1 MTSGFNLIMK
11 SKITKTLNQLR
22 YTFLIGAVLAAFI
35 QTFAPAIF
43 GLPASGQKTGSRSPE
58 LAPANVQRPSP
69 APRRIVPTEFRSRH
83 ASIQITA
90 EQFQNA

>member
-1 MTSGFNLIMK
+1 MPSGFNPIMK

-43 GLPASGQKTGSRSPE
+43 GLPDSRQRTGSRSPE
-58 LAPANVQRPSP
+58 LAPANIQRPSP
-69 APRRIVPTEFRSRH
+69 APRRIPAEFRSRH
-83 ASIQITA
+83 ALHQAPNCEIHS
-90 EQFQNA
+90 